1 MKVTETVRART
12 SPAVSESLKR
22 KADSIA
28 CTYGAELFTLG
39 WIAGM
44 LSAFFRFGI
53 PAAVCA
59 LLLCTVLRM
68 LPKKSVFSLY
78 LRIFAGILLGI
89 AVWMHYD
96 MAVKQPLLSL
106 DGSRQ
111 TLTGTVTDA
120 EPLSGGRAR
129 YTLRTALAGRHI
141 SIDWYADADIPV
153 QQTGGTVTLD
163 AELTRIK
170 PDYRYHTASYQAG
183 RGRYLRIYDAKLLE
197 AVPAPGFSLQR
208 SVADYRQRMTDIIR
222 ASLSPEDAGLFCAM
236 LFGDKTLLSDEV
248 RLGMNRSGAGHLAVV
263 SGLHLVLFCAVLR
276 WLLKKLACP
285 AKLLFLLQIP
295 AILLFILLVDASVSV
310 WRAAVMVLLA
320 DSAVLFGRHRDTLRA
335 LCLAAILCTAFTP
348 YTIGSVSFWLSFS
361 AVLGIGVIAPYLT
374 KNMRPGIGRDLM
386 QFICLSVTAFPASVL
401 LCGESSLL
409 APLCNLVILPLGTVV
424 LWLGFLFLLTGG
436 TLRFLL
442 PAAGMLCRFIR
453 FVTGKAGALPF
464 SHITVTAPAMRLL
477 MILCTA
483 VLAFLLIC
491 RAKPK
496 TLAAAAVFAALLL
509 SLQNLLLTAL
519 NRSTL
524 QTAVLGG
531 TKNTALVISAEN
543 RTIVA
548 DLTDTPR
555 NAQYVSRYLQDA
567 GITNVDV
574 MLLMSSRSAAAY
586 QTELTDVSCG
596 AVLLRDGGNLRG
608 DTTVFGTDAFTDAD
622 GTVTLRCGDA
632 EIKADENGLCIL
644 WNGMRIQAAEVL
656 QEDGTA
662 ASVQY
667 GKNGCAVQLS
677 TDPPQYITESNLLLR
692 LTASGGG
699 SLTRLMK
706 TPQI

>member
-12 SPAVSESLKR
+12 SPAVSESVKR

-44 LSAFFRFGI
+44 LSAFFGFGI

-59 LLLCTVLRM
+59 VLFCIVLLF
-68 LPKKSVFSLY
+68 PKKRFFSLY
-78 LRIFAGILLGI
+78 LRIFTGILLGI
-89 AVWMHYD
+89 AVWMRYD
-96 MAVKQPLLSL
+96 IAVKQPLLAL

-111 TLTGTVTDA
+111 MLTGTVTDA

-129 YTLRTALAGRHI
+129 YTLRTELAGSRV
-141 SIDWYADADIPV
+141 SMDWYADADIPV
-153 QQTGGTVTLD
+153 QRIGDAVTLD
-163 AELTRIK
+163 AELTRIR
-170 PDYRYHTASYQAG
+170 PDYRYHTAAYQAG
-183 RGRYLRIYDAKLLE
+183 RGRYLRIYNAELLD
-197 AVPAPGFSLQR
+197 AVPDTGFSLR
-208 SVADYRQRMTDIIR
+208 RTAADYRQRMTDSIR
-222 ASLSPEDAGLFCAM
+222 AALSPEDAGLFCAM

-248 RLGMNRSGAGHLAVV
+248 RLGMNRSGTGHLAVV

-276 WLLKKLACP
+276 RLLKKSGCP

-374 KNMRPGIGRDLM
+374 RNMSPGIGRDLL
-386 QFICLSVTAFPASVL
+386 QFVCLSVTAFPASVL
-401 LCGESSLL
+401 LCGESSLT
-409 APLCNLVILPLGTVV
+409 APVCNLVILPLGTAV

-453 FVTGKAGALPF
+453 FVTQKAGALPF
-464 SHITVTAPAMRLL
+464 SHITVTAPAMRL
-477 MILCTA
+477 MILLCA
-483 VLAFLLIC
+483 AALAIMLLC

-496 TLAAAAVFAALLL
+496 TIAAAVAFAAILL

-524 QTAVLGG
+524 QAAVLGG

-543 RTIVA
+543 RTVVA

-555 NAQYVSRYLQDA
+555 NAQYAARYLRDA

-586 QTELTDVSCG
+586 QAELTDVSCG

-608 DTTVFGTDAFTDAD
+608 DTAVFGTDAFTDAD

-656 QEDGTA
+656 PEDGTA
-662 ASVQY
+662 ACIQY
-667 GKNGCAVQLS
+667 GKNGCAVRLS
-677 TDPPQYITESNLLLR
+677 TDPPQYITENNLLLR
-692 LTASGGG
+692 LTKTGGG